1 MVLFIFFFFF
11 FHFRIYINIQQK
23 LSSSFTNPESLC
35 SSPQFCFQGCQGI
48 QSHSHMFRRSSGA
61 HSLSECCVC
70 SLMCKCAGRETWPL
84 SHCPFQ
90 SCQPTSASHA
100 SVCVYD
106 VRVLYCFCLH
116 PELPAKQPIYVCL
129 SVGMCQELLQM
140 CLLACSGKSFVCMQ
154 K

>member
-1 MVLFIFFFFF
+1 MLYMVLFFLLLLL

-35 SSPQFCFQGCQGI
+35 SSPQFCSHGCQGI

-90 SCQPTSASHA
+90 SCQPPSASHA
-100 SVCVYD
+100 SMMQVCV
-106 VRVLYCFCLH
+106 CMMC
-116 PELPAKQPIYVCL
+116 VCCIVFVYTL
-129 SVGMCQELLQM
+129 SFQQNSLFM
-140 CLLACSGKSFVCMQ
+140 FV
-154 K
+154 